1 MSFHNYTEGLRWDCD
16 GLAATAT
23 KTDHG
28 RARFHINQKK
38 ENIMGTAIWET
49 VHRHL
54 QRLKGVFLSWGLL
67 CWDLRSSGFL
77 LWGLLFIFLMIPGWI
92 FAQPSFPD
100 DPDQIPVDG
109 GLALLAAAGLGVAA
123 KKFRERRRDR
133 AEGE

>member
-1 MSFHNYTEGLRWDCD
+1 MGFHNYAESLRRAFSGCS
-16 GLAATAT
+16 ATATAT
-23 KTDHG
+23 KTYHG

-38 ENIMGTAIWET
+38 ENTMGTATCKT

-54 QRLKGVFLSWGLL
+54 HRLKEAFLLWCLHSWGFLS
-67 CWDLRSSGFL
+67 
-77 LWGLLFIFLMIPGWI
+77 WGLLFIFLMIPGWV

-133 AEGE
+133 SEGE

>member
-16 GLAATAT
+16 GLATTATAT
-23 KTDHG
+23 KTDYG

-38 ENIMGTAIWET
+38 ENTMGTAIWKT

-54 QRLKGVFLSWGLL
+54 HRLKGVFLS
-67 CWDLRSSGFL
+67 
-77 LWGLLFIFLMIPGWI
+77 WGLLFIFLMIPGWV

-133 AEGE
+133 SEGE